1 MKAFLIQ
8 LLILTLVFGTWAPF
22 TSVAQGKIKEKADHH
37 GKVAPDKGASLKTA
51 SELLAEGNK
60 DFKDSY
66 LLEKQFYDQKDYPSA
81 LPLWR
86 KLYEKYPKSTVNI
99 YLHGIN
105 IYQGL
110 IEGTMDRNLKGL
122 YVDTLMMIYDRRIN
136 YFNQRGYNL
145 GRQGTDFLKY
155 KLTREDMSDEQR
167 KPILKKGYGY
177 LEESVK
183 LQNLQSEAP
192 VLLLLM
198 QTTQGLYSMGELQK
212 EKVVDNYGIVSSIIS
227 KALQKDPAS
236 PNYITAKDH
245 IDQVYKASGV
255 AE

>member
-1 MKAFLIQ
+1 MKAFLNQ
-8 LLILTLVFGTWAPF
+8 LLILILAFGTWGSF
-22 TSVAQGKIKEKADHH
+22 TSAAQGVKK
-37 GKVAPDKGASLKTA
+37 GKVDRPEKVTPDNGAILKTVD
-51 SELLAEGNK
+51 ELLAEGNK

-66 LLEKQFYDQKDYPSA
+66 FLEKQYYEQRDYPSA

-86 KLYEKYPKSTVNI
+86 KLYEKYPKSTLNI
-99 YLHGIN
+99 YLHGIA

-110 IEGTMDRNLKGL
+110 AEGTTDKNLKGR
-122 YVDTLMMIYDRRIN
+122 YSDTLMSIYDRRIK
-136 YFNQRGYNL
+136 YFNQRGYIL

-155 KLTREDMSDEQR
+155 NLTREDMSDAQR

-198 QTTQGLYSMGELQK
+198 QTTRGLYSMGELKK
-212 EKVVDNYGIVSSIIS
+212 EKVIENYGIVSNIIS

-236 PNYITAKDH
+236 HNYITAKDH
-245 IDQVYKASGV
+245 IDQVFKASG
-255 AE
+255 AGE